1 MSRCLRMFS
10 SSQLFLIS
18 HHHIPPSFFWQV
30 LEKHQKKLFERY
42 PLFSDAATASD
53 DALGALPVPSSSSVQ
68 PSLLCNTLCPLKQL
82 CPTEERLLIFVQEKK
97 RKSCID
103 CKVLCGIVFPTKSI
117 VVILPS
123 LHYATCL
130 IISLEVA
137 KTNKLESHFDA
148 ALIYINVEY
157 TNHDISLSR
166 LFG

>member
-1 MSRCLRMFS
+1 MMFTYVFIESALFDIPSSYTSFILLTSSRETSEEVIRKVPSLFWRGYRFWWCSWCTSCPLK
-10 SSQLFLIS
+10 QLCPA
-18 HHHIPPSFFWQV
+18 IPFC
-30 LEKHQKKLFERY
+30 
-42 PLFSDAATASD
+42 AT
-53 DALGALPVPSSSSVQ
+53 PFVPSSSSVQ
-68 PSLLCNTLCPLKQL
+68 
-82 CPTEERLLIFVQEKK
+82 TEERLLIFVQEKK

-137 KTNKLESHFDA
+137 KTNKLESHFGA

-157 TNHDISLSR
+157 TNHNISFLV
-166 LFG
+166 F

>member
-1 MSRCLRMFS
+1 MMLLVHFLSPQAALS
-10 SSQLFLIS
+10 SHPFC
-18 HHHIPPSFFWQV
+18 
-30 LEKHQKKLFERY
+30 
-42 PLFSDAATASD
+42 AT
-53 DALGALPVPSSSSVQ
+53 PFVPSSSSVQ
-68 PSLLCNTLCPLKQL
+68 
-82 CPTEERLLIFVQEKK
+82 TEERLLIFVQEKK

-166 LFG
+166 FYVKRLIRLEIWKSMFKEIILLFYYCINSLIKLHPGYLY

>member
-1 MSRCLRMFS
+1 MRRSYLKGTISFLTRLPLLMMLLVHFLSPQAALS
-10 SSQLFLIS
+10 SHPFC
-18 HHHIPPSFFWQV
+18 
-30 LEKHQKKLFERY
+30 
-42 PLFSDAATASD
+42 AT
-53 DALGALPVPSSSSVQ
+53 PFVPSSSSVQ
-68 PSLLCNTLCPLKQL
+68 
-82 CPTEERLLIFVQEKK
+82 TEERLLIFVQEKK